1 MSDEKKL
8 ALHVTPTAESELK
21 SLLAQQKKPLSVRL
35 YVVAGIYPTIHMNL
49 DSAKPGDQEIEAA
62 GIPFLVDP
70 LSTRY
75 LDDAKVD
82 CVLDAEGPAFKVTG
96 PNVPEDVESKGAPP
110 EKVVPTTATVQE
122 KQDAVKKALKKV
134 FDPEIPM
141 NIVDLGL
148 IYSYEWT
155 AEGVL
160 EIRMT
165 MTSPGCPVADILVEE
180 VKRVADEALGGD
192 YSKVEVVWEPPW
204 GPDKMS
210 EFAKRQFG
218 YA

>member
-1 MSDEKKL
+1 
-8 ALHVTPTAESELK
+8 
-21 SLLAQQKKPLSVRL
+21 
-35 YVVAGIYPTIHMNL
+35 
-49 DSAKPGDQEIEAA
+49 
-62 GIPFLVDP
+62 
-70 LSTRY
+70 
-75 LDDAKVD
+75 
-82 CVLDAEGPAFKVTG
+82 
-96 PNVPEDVESKGAPP
+96 
-110 EKVVPTTATVQE
+110 
-122 KQDAVKKALKKV
+122 
-134 FDPEIPM
+134 M